1 MQSEFLNAGIKDVF
15 LYQICQRMNKVIY
28 VNRSFNFVARVRRS
42 SKIWLTLILIIVAA
56 FGYGQ
61 YCLPNYQVTSCGS
74 GDYISGVQ
82 FNTINNQNAVCP
94 PVNANNTDYSGT
106 FCTSVCPGAS
116 YQITITNN
124 PNNGE
129 YIAVCIDMN
138 CDGTFSDPGDF
149 FPIGYASPGGVLSAN
164 IFIPQNAVAG
174 NSKLRVFCQSGLAP
188 LTQADICGNLGTG
201 EVQDYCLTINPGVA
215 VNLGNPI
222 SQCGGSAVLN
232 AGNAGSSYA
241 WSDGST
247 NQTLLVSVS
256 GNYSTTVTSV
266 NSCTATSSVQ
276 VYIKPVPS
284 VYLGTDVTSCGSPV
298 TLNAANPG
306 QLYAWSGGATTQTIS
321 ADTSGAYSVTVTEVS
336 SGCTASDTV
345 LVTID
350 SVPQVTLN
358 TVAPQCG
365 GFDTLDAG
373 NAGAGYL
380 WSDGSTNETLII
392 SNSGI
397 YRVTVTNS
405 NQCSATASES
415 VTIHPLPVVTLN
427 IQPNVCNT
435 VSNFVLYGGA
445 PAGGT
450 YYVDYAADTSFN
462 TIDAGIIGHNIS
474 YLYTDTFGCTDS
486 ADSYITVRK
495 HPFITTI
502 GFPPTCAGSAPL
514 DLNNYFTPPGGVYIG
529 LGVSTHFFYP
539 PLSGSGKDTVID
551 IVTDNYGCV
560 DTSVFP
566 LVINPAVKV
575 SMTPSV
581 PDNSICA
588 GQTVSFNAEGAA
600 QYQFFINGQAVDSM
614 SATSSYSTFALQNSD
629 VVTVVGTNIC
639 SADTSAPVGFD
650 VHSLPVVS
658 AGIDTSIALGQ
669 SVQLNGVAT
678 GSGLLVYQWSPS
690 AVLSIGNIPDPVYSG
705 SADSVVFTL
714 SVSDTYG
721 CIDSS
726 HVTVHVYVPDAIVLP
741 NIITPD
747 GNGKNDTWKIN
758 TRVDLTGSRLIIFN
772 RWGETVFY
780 EQNYHNEWGGTY
792 MQTGEK
798 LPDGTYY
805 YELTVPTQ
813 DNHLYKGAI
822 DILNSK

>member
-1 MQSEFLNAGIKDVF
+1 
-15 LYQICQRMNKVIY
+15 MNKVIY
-28 VNRSFNFVARVRRS
+28 AARFFYYSPLPRCG
-42 SKIWLTLILIIVAA
+42 SKIWLTLCLFIATSLV
-56 FGYGQ
+56 YGQ

-149 FPIGYASPGGVLSAN
+149 FPIGYVSPGGVISAN
-164 IFIPQNAVAG
+164 IIIPQNAVAG

-188 LTQADICGNLGTG
+188 LTQPQVCGNLAAG
-201 EVQDYCLTINPGVA
+201 EVQDYCLTINPGVS
-215 VNLGNPI
+215 VNLGNPVT
-222 SQCGGSAVLN
+222 QCGGSVTLN
-232 AGNAGSSYA
+232 AGNPGSAYL
-241 WSDGST
+241 WSDGSS
-247 NQTLLVSVS
+247 NQALQVSAS
-256 GNYSTTVTSV
+256 GNYSTTVTSA

-276 VYIKPVPS
+276 VYIKPVPV
-284 VYLGTDVTSCGSPV
+284 VYLGSNIASCGGTV

-306 QLYAWSGGATTQTIS
+306 QAYAWSDGETTQSII
-321 ADTSGAYSVTVTEVS
+321 ADTSGAYSVTVTETS
-336 SGCTASDTV
+336 SGCPASDTV
-345 LVTID
+345 EVTID
-350 SVPQVTLN
+350 SVPTVNLN

-392 SNSGI
+392 SGSGI

-405 NQCSATASES
+405 NQCPATASAS

-435 VSNFVLYGGA
+435 VANFVLYGGA

-462 TIDAGIIGHNIS
+462 TIDAGIVGHNIS
-474 YLYTDTFGCTDS
+474 YIYTDTFGCADS

-495 HPFITTI
+495 HPFITTVD
-502 GFPPTCAGSAPL
+502 FPPTCAGSAPL
-514 DLNNYFTPPGGVYIG
+514 DLNNYFTPAGGVYIG
-529 LGVSTHFFYP
+529 LGVSTHYFYP
-539 PLSGSGKDTVID
+539 PLSGSGNDTIID
-551 IVTDNYGCV
+551 IVIDNYGCV

-566 LVINPAVKV
+566 LIINPSVHV
-575 SMTPSV
+575 SMTPGV
-581 PDNSICA
+581 LDNAVCA
-588 GQTVSFNAEGAA
+588 GQTVSFNAAGAM
-600 QYQFFINGQAVDSM
+600 QYQFFINGVAQDSM
-614 SATSSYSTFALQNSD
+614 SPTSSFSTFSLLNAD
-629 VVTVVGTNIC
+629 VVTVVGSNAC
-639 SADTSAPVGFD
+639 STDTSAPVGFE
-650 VHSLPVVS
+650 VHALPVVS
-658 AGIDTSIALGQ
+658 AGDDTSVALGQ
-669 SVQLNGVAT
+669 SVQLNGVAS
-678 GSGLLVYQWSPS
+678 GSGLLVYQWNPAS
-690 AVLSIGNIPDPVYSG
+690 VLNIVNIPDPVYSG

-714 SVSDTYG
+714 IVSDVYG

-726 HVTVHVYVPDAIVLP
+726 HVTVRVYVPDAIVLP

-758 TRVDLTGSRLIIFN
+758 SRVDLAGSRLIIFN

-780 EQNYHNEWGGTY
+780 EQNYSNDWGGTY
-792 MQTGEK
+792 MNTGEK
-798 LPDGTYY
+798 LPDATYY
-805 YELTVPTQ
+805 YELTVPSQ

-822 DILNSK
+822 NILNSSAK